1 MRILTVRDFQQIAG
15 RAGRKGYD
23 DRGDVWVQAPPHV
36 VENLRSD
43 EKNAATGKKSVKK
56 KPPERG
62 YAHWSQDTFDKL
74 VGGEPE
80 PLRSHF
86 QVNHQMVMSLL
97 DRPVM
102 RHGGRGTVDGCASV
116 RRLMVDNHE
125 TAQASAGPH
134 PAGDRRSTARS
145 SRRTCSSSPT
155 RPTSTAAGCG

>member
-1 MRILTVRDFQQIAG
+1 M
-15 RAGRKGYD
+15 
-23 DRGDVWVQAPPHV
+23 

-80 PLRSHF
+80 QLRSHF

-102 RHGGRGTVDGCASV
+102 ATVDGGTVDGCGAV

-125 TAQASAGPH
+125 TRKRQRGH
-134 PAGDRRSTARS
+134 IRGRSPSTGRS
-145 SRRTCSSSPT
+145 SRPTCSSSPT
-155 RPTSTAAGCG
+155 RPTSTAGACG

>member
-1 MRILTVRDFQQIAG
+1 MRDFQQIAG

-80 PLRSHF
+80 QLPSHF

-97 DRPVM
+97 DRP
-102 RHGGRGTVDGCASV
+102 G
-116 RRLMVDNHE
+116 
-125 TAQASAGPH
+125 
-134 PAGDRRSTARS
+134 
-145 SRRTCSSSPT
+145 
-155 RPTSTAAGCG
+155 

>member
-1 MRILTVRDFQQIAG
+1 MPIRSVLFTQLCKYDGSTRADPRRTASSPRSPGGPDARASTIA
-15 RAGRKGYD
+15 
-23 DRGDVWVQAPPHV
+23 GDVWVQAPPHV
-36 VENLRSD
+36 VENLRND

-102 RHGGRGTVDGCASV
+102 NTYDGHG
-116 RRLMVDNHE
+116 RRLRVR
-125 TAQASAGPH
+125 SAG
-134 PAGDRRSTARS
+134 
-145 SRRTCSSSPT
+145 
-155 RPTSTAAGCG
+155 